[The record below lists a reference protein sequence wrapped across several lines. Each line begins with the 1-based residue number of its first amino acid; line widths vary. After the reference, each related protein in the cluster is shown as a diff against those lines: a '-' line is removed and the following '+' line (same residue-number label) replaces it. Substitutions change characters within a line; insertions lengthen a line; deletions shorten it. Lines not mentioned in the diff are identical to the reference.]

1 MVQILYEVTNQ
12 KDSHSERAAAL
23 GAFIGAAKW
32 DAIGGSAVRR
42 GIHTLI
48 FWGHGSILTLCG
60 KNADAIVE
68 IIKSWKALNPD
79 LKTVEVITCNS
90 RHGALDALPF
100 IGKIKAGM
108 RRGIRS
114 STHDV
119 KLKSLP
125 VNVNGALG
133 GFSILLAEAST
144 KTWCY
149 ITSSGDKDTTMM
161 YARGEMDRMASDAKK
176 AGTPVDLATLAEEVI
191 KVTGRKDPDGQYFTM
206 NYGHFNTLR
215 DSLSLVH

>member
-100 IGKIKAGM
+100 IGRLRPACAGEYAAA
-108 RRGIRS
+108 R
-114 STHDV
+114 
-119 KLKSLP
+119 
-125 VNVNGALG
+125 
-133 GFSILLAEAST
+133 
-144 KTWCY
+144 
-149 ITSSGDKDTTMM
+149 TM
-161 YARGEMDRMASDAKK
+161 
-176 AGTPVDLATLAEEVI
+176 
-191 KVTGRKDPDGQYFTM
+191 
-206 NYGHFNTLR
+206 
-215 DSLSLVH
+215 